1 MNDAYVLLKT
11 VHILSS
17 TLLFGTGL
25 GTAFFMWFTHRSGRL
40 PAIVVATRLT
50 VRADFLFTTP
60 AVIVQPLSGYLLMRL
75 LGFDWHAP
83 WLQATVALYLLAGFS
98 WLPVVWLQWR
108 AHHLANAA
116 LRDGTELPPAY
127 YRCMRV
133 WFALGWPAFLAV
145 LGIFWLMVAKPP
157 LWN

>member
-25 GTAFFMWFTHRSGRL
+25 GTAFFMWFTHRSGQL
-40 PAIVVATRLT
+40 PAIVVAARLT
-50 VRADFLFTTP
+50 VRADLLFTTP
-60 AVIVQPLSGYLLMRL
+60 AVIVQPLSGYLLMRPMGL
-75 LGFDWHAP
+75 DLYTP
-83 WLQATVALYLLAGFS
+83 WLQTAIALYLLTGAC

-108 AHHLANAA
+108 ARNLAAAA
-116 LRDGTELPPAY
+116 LRDGTDLPPAY
-127 YRCMRV
+127 HRCMRV

-145 LGIFWLMVAKPP
+145 IAIFWLMVTKPP
-157 LWN
+157 LWH